1 MLRLALTMGDA
12 AGVGPEIILR
22 AFERL
27 APETLPVVYGDAG
40 LLAHAQQ
47 DLHQKGVLGTCL
59 PIRAVQGPQYSTR
72 DAICVVPCANSF
84 LPSES
89 APYPWGEAVGAFG
102 ALQRDALLRAIADA
116 HAGLVDAIV
125 TLPWHKARL
134 LDAGLPPTGHT
145 EVLQEATASPDAIM
159 VLCGDVLRVALVTTH
174 MPLKDVPGALTTAG
188 ILEVGRTF
196 AKGLAEDWGITAP
209 RIAVCGLNPHAGEGG
224 VLGSEDIEIIAP
236 AIAALQAEGIA
247 AEGPFPADTIFPL
260 VAHGRQPFDGV
271 IAMYHDQ
278 GLGPLKTWH
287 FSQAANVTVG
297 MPILRTSVDH
307 GTAYDIAGQGLAST
321 DSFEYAYRLACSM
334 AAARRRL
341 RGKAAP

>member
-27 APETLPVVYGDAG
+27 APETLPVVYGDAQ
-40 LLAHAQQ
+40 LLKHAQQ
-47 DLHQKGVLGTCL
+47 DLHQKGILGTCL
-59 PIRAVQGPQYSTR
+59 PIRAVQSPEYSTR
-72 DAICVVPCANSF
+72 DAICVVPCADSF
-84 LPSES
+84 LPSEIH
-89 APYPWGEAVGAFG
+89 PYPWGQAIGAFG
-102 ALQRDALLRAIADA
+102 ALQRAALLRAIDDA
-116 HAGLVDAIV
+116 QRGVIDGIV

-134 LDAGLPPTGHT
+134 LDAGLEATGHT
-145 EVLQEATASPDAIM
+145 EVLQQATNSPDAIM

-174 MPLKDVPGALTTAG
+174 MPLRDVADSLTTAG
-188 ILEVGRTF
+188 IIEVGRTF
-196 AKGLAEDWGITAP
+196 ARGLANDWGIAQP

-224 VLGSEDIEIIAP
+224 VLGHEDMEIIAP
-236 AIAALQAEGIA
+236 AIAALRAEGIA
-247 AEGPFPADTIFPL
+247 ADGPFPADTIFPL
-260 VAHGRQPFDGV
+260 VAHGRQPYDGV

-307 GTAYDIAGQGLAST
+307 GTAYDIAGHGIAST
-321 DSFEYAYRLACSM
+321 ESFEYAYRLACSM
-334 AAARRRL
+334 AEARRRL
-341 RGKAAP
+341 RDGGAS